1 MALKPETPLSTH
13 EAPAGA
19 QVVTALSST
28 STETQGSQVRPRR
41 VSQLRR
47 TATGKL
53 GAAQV
58 LSWSLRTLR
67 C

>member
-1 MALKPETPLSTH
+1 VALKPETPLSTH
-13 EAPAGA
+13 EAPARA
-19 QVVTALSST
+19 QVVIVLSCI
-28 STETQGSQVRPRR
+28 STETQGFQTCPGR

-58 LSWSLRTLR
+58 LSWSLRPLR